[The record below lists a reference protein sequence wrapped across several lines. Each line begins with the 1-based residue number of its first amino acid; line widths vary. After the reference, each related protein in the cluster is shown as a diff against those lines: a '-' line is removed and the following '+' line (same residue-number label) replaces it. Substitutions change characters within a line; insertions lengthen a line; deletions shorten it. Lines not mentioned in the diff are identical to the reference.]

1 MNITRKIKAVICAAA
16 VALLAVFVILC
27 GTVSTK
33 NRKIKEYR
41 KTVTEQASTIKEQKE
56 LIARLANMEA
66 VHCEVSITVR
76 NTAVM
81 GSNKSGEISQ
91 DAKQVAL
98 YLRGEILEALEA
110 SRNEKETN
118 NMKNK

>member
-27 GTVSTK
+27 GTVSAK
-33 NRKIKEYR
+33 NRKIRELKAEIA
-41 KTVTEQASTIKEQKE
+41 EQASTIKEQKE
-56 LIARLANMEA
+56 LTAKLAAMEA
-66 VHCEVSITVR
+66 VRCEVSITVK

>member
-27 GTVSTK
+27 GTVSAK

-41 KTVTEQASTIKEQKE
+41 KTVAEQEQTITEQKE

>member
-1 MNITRKIKAVICAAA
+1 MNITRKIKTVICAAA
-16 VALLAVFVILC
+16 IALLAVFVILC
-27 GTVSTK
+27 GTVSAK

-41 KTVTEQASTIKEQKE
+41 KTVAEQEQTITEQKE

-66 VHCEVSITVR
+66 VHCEVSITVK

-98 YLRGEILEALEA
+98 YLRGEILEALEETK
-110 SRNEKETN
+110 NGQITN
-118 NMKNK
+118 NKNK